1 MSAIEFRLPHPFLLS
16 LLLMSGVRRLHAY
29 AVMWTP
35 GIVKADE
42 ATDMLLGRREVL
54 KAPLLPVYALT
65 FYYTVDTFGYAI
77 VSDPSFTTRHVLI
90 V

>member
-1 MSAIEFRLPHPFLLS
+1 MPAIEFRLPHPFLLS
-16 LLLMSGVRRLHAY
+16 CLLMSGVRCLHAY

-42 ATDMLLGRREVL
+42 ATDMLLGRRKVL

-77 VSDPSFTTRHVLI
+77 VGGLI
-90 V
+90 VLSH